1 MISRS
6 LRQGGCTRTEYGL
19 LTQLIRPKS
28 GGYWIA
34 LPGTDNRPHAS
45 WTLRCWQSNSVDG
58 EHQRALQLGH
68 HWSGL
73 LAWVPG
79 VMP

>member
-58 EHQRALQLGH
+58 EHHSVLSSWATTGQGCWRGSLG
-68 HWSGL
+68 
-73 LAWVPG
+73 
-79 VMP
+79 